1 MARATSTRGS
11 RTQCLWTYLKSRCSV
26 SPSFSGKASNGS
38 ITMSPC
44 RRCSTSRTKKMAKQV
59 KLKAELRA
67 SVGRSAVRKLRA
79 RGLIPAVVYGSNNKP
94 QPLQVAARDINAM
107 MSHAS
112 GENVLV
118 ELEIAGEG
126 STRTALVQEVQH
138 SPVSGDIRHLDFH
151 AISMD
156 QMIQAEVPLE
166 PIGIAIGV
174 KTFGGL
180 LEQSLRALAI
190 ECLPANLP
198 DRITVDVSQ
207 LNIGDSI
214 HVRDIQFPP
223 GVTPKVQPDLS
234 AFSVVAPV
242 VEEEPVVAEAE
253 ALAVGPAVTTEKKE
267 EGEAATAPA
276 AAAKEKPSKEKE
288 QKK

>member
-1 MARATSTRGS
+1 
-11 RTQCLWTYLKSRCSV
+11 
-26 SPSFSGKASNGS
+26 
-38 ITMSPC
+38 
-44 RRCSTSRTKKMAKQV
+44 MAKQV
-59 KLKAELRA
+59 KLKAQPRTD
-67 SVGRSAVRKLRA
+67 VGRSAARKLRA
-79 RGLIPAVVYGSNNKP
+79 RGLIPAIIYGGNNKP
-94 QPLQVAARDINAM
+94 QPLQVAAREINAM

-118 ELEIAGEG
+118 ELEIAGQD
-126 STRTALVQEVQH
+126 SSRTALVQEVQH
-138 SPVSGDIRHLDFH
+138 SPVGGEIRHVDFH

-156 QMIQAEVPLE
+156 EMIEAEVPLE
-166 PIGIAIGV
+166 PIGTAVGV

-190 ECLPANLP
+190 ECLPGDLP

-214 HVRDIQFPP
+214 HVRDIQLPS
-223 GVTPKVQPDLS
+223 GVTPKVQPDLT

-242 VEEEPVVAEAE
+242 VEEEPAVVEAE
-253 ALAVGPAVTTEKKE
+253 VAAAEPEVITEKKE
-267 EGEAATAPA
+267 EGEGAAPA
-276 AAAKEKPSKEKE
+276 PVAKEKAPKEKE

>member
-1 MARATSTRGS
+1 
-11 RTQCLWTYLKSRCSV
+11 
-26 SPSFSGKASNGS
+26 
-38 ITMSPC
+38 
-44 RRCSTSRTKKMAKQV
+44 MAKQV
-59 KLKAELRA
+59 KLKAEPRMD
-67 SVGRSAVRKLRA
+67 VGRAAVRKLRA
-79 RGLIPAVVYGSNNKP
+79 RGLIPAVIYGGKNEP
-94 QPLQVAARDINAM
+94 QALQVAAREINAM

-126 STRTALVQEVQH
+126 SSRTALVQEVQH
-138 SPVSGDIRHLDFH
+138 SPVGGEIRHVDFH

-166 PIGIAIGV
+166 PTGIAVGV

-190 ECLPANLP
+190 ECLPADLP

-214 HVRDIQFPP
+214 HVRDIQLPS
-223 GVTPKVQPDLS
+223 GVTAKVQPDLT
-234 AFSVVAPV
+234 AFSVVAPIA
-242 VEEEPVVAEAE
+242 EEEPVVVEAE
-253 ALAVGPAVTTEKKE
+253 AAAEPEVITEKKE
-267 EGEAATAPA
+267 EGEAAAPA
-276 AAAKEKPSKEKE
+276 PAGKEKAPKEKE

>member
-1 MARATSTRGS
+1 
-11 RTQCLWTYLKSRCSV
+11 
-26 SPSFSGKASNGS
+26 
-38 ITMSPC
+38 
-44 RRCSTSRTKKMAKQV
+44 MAKQV
-59 KLKAELRA
+59 KLKAEPRTN
-67 SVGRSAVRKLRA
+67 VGRSAVRKLRA
-79 RGLIPAVVYGSNNKP
+79 RGLIPAVIYGGKNEP
-94 QPLQVAARDINAM
+94 QALQVAAREINNM

-138 SPVSGDIRHLDFH
+138 SPVGGEIRHVDFH

-166 PIGIAIGV
+166 ATGTAVGV

-180 LEQSLRALAI
+180 LEQSLRVLAI
-190 ECLPANLP
+190 ECLPADLP

-214 HVRDIQFPP
+214 HVRGIQLPS
-223 GVTPKVQPDLS
+223 GVTAKAQPDLT

-242 VEEEPVVAEAE
+242 VEEEPVAAEAE
-253 ALAVGPAVTTEKKE
+253 AAAAGPEVITEKKE
-267 EGEAATAPA
+267 EGEAAAPA
-276 AAAKEKPSKEKE
+276 PAGKEKAPKEKE